1 MTTIFTSYEK
11 LFATWI
17 MHHQL
22 NDAIEVTDR
31 FPKCDQDHVFE
42 NYYTIPEEMLP
53 PKEIDEDELVKLCQK
68 RVTYFKNDQI
78 LKRAQEGKSDLIR
91 QVQLS
96 DDESSVPSG
105 SSNDDTNQQVQQK
118 EQPEPI
124 YDFVHGLEVQAV
136 EKNTAAEMVKYGN
149 FWGRTHFVTTA
160 KQTGYFLVDG
170 WLVVSVPTEET
181 NEEPLELNFDDTIT
195 IHHKFDIAENS
206 VSNKVRTTVQTWF
219 ARQREKLFSA
229 LIVSFG
235 TALLLSLS
243 VIALHNRPMFAA
255 DLLSRIFLVASFA
268 MQSLCLYVGFQ
279 LFRLYQLE
287 ETTSGMNDLG
297 HWVKTV
303 RVFAGIYPKLSSG
316 APIDK
321 FFTPVEQQFL
331 NQYHS

>member
-22 NDAIEVTDR
+22 NDAIEVTNR
-31 FPKCDQDHVFE
+31 FPGCDQEQVARS
-42 NYYTIPEEMLP
+42 YYTSPEEMSP
-53 PKEIDEDELVKLCQK
+53 PKELPIEELRNKRVAHFKKLREGQ
-68 RVTYFKNDQI
+68 VTYFLSEQSSQPTN
-78 LKRAQEGKSDLIR
+78 GK
-91 QVQLS
+91 V
-96 DDESSVPSG
+96 
-105 SSNDDTNQQVQQK
+105 DDTNQQAQQK

-136 EKNTAAEMVKYGN
+136 EKNTAAEEVKYGN
-149 FWGRTHFVTTA
+149 FWGRTYFVTTT

-170 WLVVSVPTEET
+170 WLVVSVPKEEA
-181 NEEPLELNFDDTIT
+181 NEEPFELNSGGEIT
-195 IHHKFDIAENS
+195 VCHKFDGAENA
-206 VSNKVRTTVQTWF
+206 VSNKVMITVQTWF
-219 ARQREKLFSA
+219 TRQREKLFSA

-243 VIALHNRPMFAA
+243 VIALHNQPMFAA

-279 LFRLYQLE
+279 LSRLYQLE
-287 ETTSGMNDLG
+287 EKMSGMNDLG

-303 RVFAGIYPKLSSG
+303 RVFTGIYPKLSSG

-321 FFTPVEQQFL
+321 FFTPTEQLFL
-331 NQYHS
+331 NQYRTQVAKV